1 MTVTTT
7 AVYENGVLRPV
18 RPLDLKD
25 GELVQ
30 LTVSPPPPRP
40 PDEEIIAMMKAANS
54 LEELFAIA
62 NAYPS
67 PTPDGY
73 DFCEALNENR
83 RQEGARLLYRPEDKG
98 KTW

>member
-1 MTVTTT
+1 MTVTTS
-7 AVYENGVLRPV
+7 AVYRDGVLRPV
-18 RPLDLKD
+18 RPLDLKE
-25 GELVQ
+25 GETVQ
-30 LTVSPPPPRP
+30 LTVSPRP
-40 PDEEIIAMMKAANS
+40 SDAEIAAMMQAANS

-67 PTPDGY
+67 PVPDGY
-73 DFCEALNENR
+73 DLCEALNENR